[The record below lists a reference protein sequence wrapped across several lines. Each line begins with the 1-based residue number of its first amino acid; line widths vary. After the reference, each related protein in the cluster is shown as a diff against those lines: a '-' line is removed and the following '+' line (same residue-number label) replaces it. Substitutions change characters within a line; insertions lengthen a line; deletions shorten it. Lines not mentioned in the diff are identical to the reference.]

1 MIDCYGI
8 KENDRRSFVSSEN
21 KPTASSIDSSDS
33 NDFFFFEN
41 PSAGMTPWTV
51 TQYKHNAF

>member
-1 MIDCYGI
+1 MIDSYGV

-21 KPTASSIDSSDS
+21 KTTASSIDSSDS

-41 PSAGMTPWTV
+41 PSAGMTHWTV